1 MGEINKEVISIDVGR
16 RLRKLR
22 EERRIS
28 MRALARA
35 SGLSA
40 NALSMIERGL
50 TSPSVNTLTKLA
62 YALETPVTALFRK
75 EPVHQKVVFCKATE
89 RTQTSF
95 VQGLWEDM
103 RGEMFGGRLEPYL
116 LTLEGGGSSGV
127 HGTIHTGQEFVFCMQ
142 GVLEYEVDQ
151 QLYVMEPGDSLI
163 FEGCLQHRW
172 HNSADTEVK
181 ALIVV
186 CSFDEDEHPGEF
198 HLISSA
204 VPSSTRPTKD

>member
-1 MGEINKEVISIDVGR
+1 MGEMNKDVISIDVGR
-16 RLRKLR
+16 RLRMLR

-75 EPVHQKVVFCKATE
+75 EPARQKVVFCKASE
-89 RTQTSF
+89 RIQTPF

-103 RGEMFGGRLEPYL
+103 RGETFGGRLEPYV

-151 QLYVMEPGDSLI
+151 KLYVMEPGDRLI
-163 FEGCLQHRW
+163 FESHLQHRW
-172 HNSADTEVK
+172 RNSADAEVK
-181 ALIVV
+181 ALIVI
-186 CSFDEDEHPGEF
+186 CSFEEDEHPGEF

-204 VPSSTRPTKD
+204 VPSTRPTKD